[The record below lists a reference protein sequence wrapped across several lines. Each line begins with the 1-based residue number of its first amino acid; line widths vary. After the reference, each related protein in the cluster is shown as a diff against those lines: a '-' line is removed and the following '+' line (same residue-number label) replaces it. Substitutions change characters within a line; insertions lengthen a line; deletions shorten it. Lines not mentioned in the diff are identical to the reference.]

1 MNQSTLK
8 LALIQTWAIF
18 VDAYREL
25 NAKRLFWVTM
35 ILSCLVV
42 GAFGAVGFDDT
53 GFSIFGKQFK
63 HPFLNTVFLPIAQLY
78 KNLFIELGVNWWLG
92 FFALILALVSTAPMI
107 PDFLGNGAVDLYLA
121 RPLGRMR
128 LFVTK
133 YVAGLLFV
141 SAQVIVFCLASML
154 VIGIRG
160 GAWVPGLFLAVPVV
174 VLMFSYLWSICA
186 LVGTIT
192 RSTIAALL
200 LTMLAWFAIFGVHAA
215 ESILLRFSTGARV
228 ETEFLDK
235 DIDRLGSDIETLNA
249 KYPSTQPMPIDAA
262 RLRKLQTSLDIARSQ
277 RERASDPFASWH
289 TALYIV
295 KWPLPKTTE
304 TTELLGRWLDRQF
317 RAPRERERDVPSDPD
332 EQTSRNFFR
341 DPRVRRETF
350 IRVDQ
355 ILRERSA
362 TWVIGTSLLFEA
374 AMVGLAG
381 WVFCRRDY

>member
-1 MNQSTLK
+1 MNSSTLK
-8 LALIQTWAIF
+8 LVLIQSWAIL

-35 ILSCLVV
+35 VLSAVVV
-42 GAFGAVGFDDT
+42 GVFGAVGFDDA

-63 HPFLNTVFLPIAQLY
+63 HPFINTLFLPIAQLY

-133 YVAGLLFV
+133 YIAGLLFV
-141 SAQVIVFCLASML
+141 SAQVLVFCFASFL

-160 GAWVPGLFLAVPVV
+160 GAWVPGIFLAVPVV

-215 ESILLRFSTGARV
+215 ESVLLRFSTGATV
-228 ETEFLDK
+228 EAEFLDK
-235 DIDRLGSDIETLNA
+235 DIARLSGEIERINA
-249 KYPSTQPMPIDAA
+249 KYPSTQPSVLDEA
-262 RLRKLQTSLDIARSQ
+262 RLKKFDANLETAKAQ
-277 RERASDPFASWH
+277 RAQASDPFASWH
-289 TALYIV
+289 TALYLA

-317 RAPRERERDVPSDPD
+317 RAPREGDRDVPSDPD
-332 EQTSRNFFR
+332 EQPSRNFFQN
-341 DPRVRRETF
+341 PRVRRETA
-350 IRVDQ
+350 IRVDR
-355 ILRERSA
+355 ILRDRSA

-381 WVFCRRDY
+381 WAFCRRDY